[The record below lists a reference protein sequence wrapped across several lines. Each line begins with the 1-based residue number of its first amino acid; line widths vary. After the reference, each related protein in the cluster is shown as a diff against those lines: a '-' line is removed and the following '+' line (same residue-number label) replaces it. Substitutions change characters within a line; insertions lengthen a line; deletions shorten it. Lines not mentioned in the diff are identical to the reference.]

1 MVEGLDLR
9 RRTVAYTWKRID
21 DFTTEHVR
29 AVGFPSFDGEQGVHW
44 LFTNRGEPEYFAA
57 FAYRGQASPRTKAVA
72 FAHDGGI
79 AYFIDGAP
87 GAKFEPNAQPGGT
100 FALKADDAVAYSRR
114 PRSWQPMRP
123 PR

>member
-44 LFTNRGEPEYFAA
+44 HFTNRGEPEYFAA

-79 AYFIDGAP
+79 AYFAP
-87 GAKFEPNAQPGGT
+87 GAQPGGT

>member
-9 RRTVAYTWKRID
+9 RRTVAYSWKRID

-57 FAYRGQASPRTKAVA
+57 FAALTRRGRA
-72 FAHDGGI
+72 GGR
-79 AYFIDGAP
+79 AG
-87 GAKFEPNAQPGGT
+87 KGGQT
-100 FALKADDAVAYSRR
+100 PLD
-114 PRSWQPMRP
+114 
-123 PR
+123 